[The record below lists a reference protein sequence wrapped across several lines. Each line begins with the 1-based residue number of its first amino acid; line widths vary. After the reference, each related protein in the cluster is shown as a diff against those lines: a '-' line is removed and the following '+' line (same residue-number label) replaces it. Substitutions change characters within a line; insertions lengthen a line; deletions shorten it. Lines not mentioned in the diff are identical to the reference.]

1 MLNNAYVLET
11 LTTMQGPVK
20 NLCLRQLSSMATTDS
35 VPYFKYNELPE
46 NLSEG
51 QLADNGEVLNK
62 DKKFWDKFRD
72 PKRGGI
78 YLALDKTVPMM
89 THFLEAQMNEKK
101 IKHSDISFLLNLD
114 GTDKEWTDADSKKR
128 SYVYDAEIVEQD
140 VTCLNGYYH
149 VLDKVLATPMN
160 MAEVIRTNGQT
171 NLFSILLERFSAP
184 YYDKTLTEEYKALQ
198 NITADSVYQKIY
210 ISQRSQNGAVTEDP
224 EGEPLGDFPALNYD
238 PGWNT
243 YTVSGLTK
251 EQDMGAMFVPSDKAL
266 KDYFLTG
273 GGKMLIERYAS
284 KPNTE
289 ENLVY
294 NLYQIPLNI
303 VKPLVANL
311 MKIVQRN
318 RTQQVSHHY
327 E

>member
-1 MLNNAYVLET
+1 
-11 LTTMQGPVK
+11 
-20 NLCLRQLSSMATTDS
+20 
-35 VPYFKYNELPE
+35 
-46 NLSEG
+46 
-51 QLADNGEVLNK
+51 
-62 DKKFWDKFRD
+62 
-72 PKRGGI
+72 
-78 YLALDKTVPMM
+78 MM

-210 ISQRSQNGAVTEDP
+210 ISQRSQN
-224 EGEPLGDFPALNYD
+224 L
-238 PGWNT
+238 
-243 YTVSGLTK
+243 S
-251 EQDMGAMFVPSDKAL
+251 
-266 KDYFLTG
+266 
-273 GGKMLIERYAS
+273 LIH
-284 KPNTE
+284 
-289 ENLVY
+289 
-294 NLYQIPLNI
+294 I
-303 VKPLVANL
+303 
-311 MKIVQRN
+311 
-318 RTQQVSHHY
+318 
-327 E
+327 